1 MGKPQVRV
9 IVVRK
14 WVTFALLVLVTAA
27 LLGLAHF
34 LSGKA
39 YSNDRPPA
47 ELIATAIVRW
57 QEGPERFT
65 RLLATLMPAIANAG
79 LFVPWGFLAF
89 LLIDRPGRPRVRTY
103 LFTCGAA
110 LLFALGA
117 DAWQS
122 FLPTR
127 VTSWFDSVWNVAGAL
142 AGAAL
147 GHLRKTLRIRFDQET
162 NDSHRR
168 R

>member
-1 MGKPQVRV
+1 MGKAQVRV

-14 WVTFALLVLVTAA
+14 WATGALLVLASAA
-27 LLGLAHF
+27 LLGLALF

-47 ELIATAIVRW
+47 ELIALAIARW
-57 QEGPERFT
+57 NQGPERFT
-65 RLLATLMPAIANAG
+65 RLIATLMPAIANAG

-89 LLIDRPGRPRVRTY
+89 LLIDRNERSRIRTY
-103 LFTCGAA
+103 LITAIGA
-110 LLFALGA
+110 LLFALA
-117 DAWQS
+117 VIAWQS
-122 FLPTR
+122 VLPTH

-147 GHLRKTLRIRFDQET
+147 GHLRKALRIRFE
-162 NDSHRR
+162 
-168 R
+168 